1 MRARSRI
8 LSPQEELRVD
18 SKLDM
23 SLKDTLSNDDRSIS
37 DDKIPMGAG
46 INTPDVDKSL
56 KPKRRSITSVDQLRA
71 IAASLE
77 ESAKERNKKN
87 ARIAAKYDAE
97 RPYEPEKLKAE
108 GLAWKNN
115 FATKPLA
122 TAIDKIPPRLTRA
135 VHNAKFLTSAS
146 LPDSVQGAKM
156 KTEKFRNGIT
166 KLIRAWD
173 GWRPFL
179 NEVAAEDATYGFT
192 SCAWLDKYSWKPT
205 HFRQD
210 RFFVP
215 DQTKQTPS
223 ATQIWVG
230 RQEVQ
235 IFELVNLIDDPEVAR
250 AAGWDLDAAVEAINE
265 ASPRS
270 PNDAAS
276 SYADSRSYEDAIRE
290 SSVYRSL
297 QQGAKVIELLHF
309 FVAEADGKVSYY
321 LLNKRGSQKLLFQ
334 QLDLYDSI
342 SEVIS
347 YFSYQQANGL
357 LMGSKGIGR
366 ELYEIA
372 GALDRAR
379 NEAVDRLMLAGKTWL
394 RGSDKALER
403 LRLSIFGNLVLLP
416 QEYEYVEVK
425 ATAGTEEFQ
434 QLDNTLTQLM
444 DQIAGGV
451 TPRQLQGERVT
462 ATQVNVYTSREEEKR
477 DDITERFLMQVAD
490 VITNCQRRIV
500 DPTTVDKDAAQL
512 RENLLRYMNEDEL
525 KQLASEPALRTV
537 DDWTADE
544 AQNIILFAQE
554 KRNDPLYDQV
564 KLAQKATAARVNAE
578 FAEDVVLP
586 VNDPTQEAEQARMQT
601 IENVVMSVGKA
612 LPISSRDH
620 HRIHADV
627 IKADMQQLAQ
637 SLAQD
642 PSLLGEVRI
651 KLQHWKDHFDA
662 ALQSGAQ
669 ADEWVEDRQMIEAV
683 EAELAQLSPEQPP
696 ASGALPPPEQVPSAP
711 EIPQA

>member
-1 MRARSRI
+1 MASTD
-8 LSPQEELRVD
+8 L
-18 SKLDM
+18 
-23 SLKDTLSNDDRSIS
+23 LSNTNKNS
-37 DDKIPMGAG
+37 DVLVSEGAG
-46 INTPDVDKSL
+46 INTPDVGRSL
-56 KPKRRSITSVDQLRA
+56 KPKRRAITSVGQLNS
-71 IAASLE
+71 IAATLE
-77 ESAKERNKKN
+77 DAAKERNKKN
-87 ARIAAKYDAE
+87 GRIAAKYDAE
-97 RPYEPEKLKAE
+97 RPYDPAKLKEE
-108 GLAWKNN
+108 GLGWKNN

-135 VHNAKFLTSAS
+135 VHNARYLTSAS
-146 LPDSVQGAKM
+146 LPDSVEGGKL
-156 KTEKFRNGIT
+156 KTEKFRNAIT
-166 KLIRAWD
+166 KLVRAWT

-179 NEVAAEDATYGFT
+179 NEVAAENATYGYT
-192 SCAWLDKYSWKPT
+192 ACAWLDKYSWKPT

-215 DQTKQTPS
+215 DQTKQTS
-223 ATQIWVG
+223 GYTQIWIG

-235 IFELVNLIDDPEVAR
+235 IFELVNLIDDPEA
-250 AAGWDLDAAVEAINE
+250 AESAGWDLEAAIEAINE
-265 ASPRS
+265 ASPKGTGETNS
-270 PNDAAS
+270 PYTDF
-276 SYADSRSYEDAIRE
+276 RTYEDAVRE

-309 FVAEADGKVSYY
+309 FVGEADGSVSYY
-321 LLNKRGSQKLLFQ
+321 LTNNRGSKKVLFQ
-334 QLDLYDSI
+334 QLDLYPSM
-342 SEVIS
+342 SEAVT

-394 RGSDKALER
+394 RGSEKALER
-403 LRLSIFGNLVLLP
+403 LRLSVVGNLVLLP
-416 QEYEYVEVK
+416 QDYEYVEVK
-425 ATAGTEEFQ
+425 TTAGAEEFQ
-434 QLDNTLTQLM
+434 ALDNTLTQLM

-462 ATQVNVYTSREEEKR
+462 ATQVNVFTSREEEKR
-477 DDITERFLMQVAD
+477 DDITERFLLQVAD

-500 DPTTVDKDAAQL
+500 DPATIDKDAVAL
-512 RENLLRYMNEDEL
+512 REELLRYMNEDEL
-525 KQLASEPALRTV
+525 KRLSEEPALRTV

-544 AQNIILFAQE
+544 AQSIILFAQE

-564 KLAQKATAARVNAE
+564 KLAQKSTAARVNAE

-601 IENVVMSVGKA
+601 IENVVLSVGKA
-612 LPISSRDH
+612 IPISSRDN

-627 IKADMQQLAQ
+627 IKEDFQVLAQ

-642 PSLLGEVRI
+642 PTLLPEVKL
-651 KLQHWKDHFDA
+651 KLQHWTDHFDA
-662 ALQSGAQ
+662 ALQSGAN
-669 ADEWVEDRQMIEAV
+669 AEEWTEDKQLIDAIT
-683 EAELAQLSPEQPP
+683 AELANLEQPP
-696 ASGALPPPEQVPSAP
+696 QVEGAPVAP
-711 EIPQA
+711 EPVGTSPQIPQA